1 MIRPT
6 SDSMKWKK
14 HCSSLNSKEQIKIR
28 KAKRDHPS
36 ITMLPR
42 IQATVSLLQYYL
54 SCISRVCWAL
64 FSIPSISYEAWKA
77 KEGNCFLLPFA
88 IGLQWLREVQKLCL
102 YIQLHFKDVLL
113 CNHCNILFHGRAWK
127 TPVLQM
133 ERGKGSSL
141 SRVSWSE
148 RQQQTIKLTLAMAD
162 KKKTCRSKLNNLIL
176 TL

>member
-1 MIRPT
+1 MIWPT

-36 ITMLPR
+36 ITMLPC

-64 FSIPSISYEAWKA
+64 FSIPSTSYEAWKA

-88 IGLQWLREVQKLCL
+88 IGLQWLREVQELSVYISNCTLKMYYFATTATYSSMVELEKLQYYRWKGGKEAAYHECL
-102 YIQLHFKDVLL
+102 DQR
-113 CNHCNILFHGRAWK
+113 C
-127 TPVLQM
+127 
-133 ERGKGSSL
+133 SSRL
-141 SRVSWSE
+141 
-148 RQQQTIKLTLAMAD
+148 
-162 KKKTCRSKLNNLIL
+162 
-176 TL
+176 